1 MVMNL
6 FERLAQNRPAQT
18 EPARKAPPSELEA
31 AQKLLDFLQ
40 RWNRPTVSV
49 RDIRI
54 WGPRITRNRK
64 NAIAAAEILVKNN
77 FLVPNKPYR
86 PHTYEWKIVRKPVI
100 HPSVAIVAQL
110 SAR

>member
-1 MVMNL
+1 MNL
-6 FERLAQNRPAQT
+6 FERLAQGRPAPA
-18 EPARKAPPSELEA
+18 EPARKQPPTELEA

-40 RWNRPTVSV
+40 RWDKPTVSV

-64 NAIAAAEILVKNN
+64 SAIAAAEILVKNN

-86 PHTYEWKIVRKPVI
+86 SHTYEWKIVRKPVI
-100 HPSVAIVAQL
+100 HPSVAIVATMPGC
-110 SAR
+110 